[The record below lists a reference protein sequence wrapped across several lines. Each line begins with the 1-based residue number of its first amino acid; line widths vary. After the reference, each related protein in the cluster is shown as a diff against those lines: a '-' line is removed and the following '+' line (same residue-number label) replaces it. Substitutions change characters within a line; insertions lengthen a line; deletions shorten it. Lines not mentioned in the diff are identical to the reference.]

1 MQKQFNV
8 YYDTCPSRQVLELIS
23 NKWTI
28 LIIGMLSE
36 KTYRFGELKR
46 GIGGISQKVLA
57 QTLRILEKHGLV
69 LRRSYPVLPLK
80 VEYSLT
86 LLGKSLSV
94 VCHEFTR
101 WAEEHIQEINE
112 IKNSYAQVQTLTQA
126 V

>member
-1 MQKQFNV
+1 MQNKIDV

-28 LIIGMLSE
+28 LIIGMLAE

-46 GIGGISQKVLA
+46 GIRGISQKVLA
-57 QTLRILEKHGLV
+57 QTLRILERHGLV

-86 LLGKSLSV
+86 PLGKSLSV
-94 VCHEFTR
+94 VCHELTH
-101 WAEEHIQEINE
+101 WAETHIEEINE
-112 IKNSYAQVQTLTQA
+112 AQNMHAQVQALTQA
-126 V
+126 I